1 MVCAKGDWNLW
12 QASVILMTLDCA
24 KIVWQL
30 ALLCFIRIAI
40 PLCYISLDL
49 TAEIPAQMKFSDTAA
64 ATWVVEVVIHG
75 LIHPSRWC
83 CGHCR
88 GPHPTLRYI
97 CMKLR
102 HLKVWHFWISTGQ
115 KIGKSSKFQCDE
127 TLWNESAAGCKVLKT
142 IPHSILLNMIFLA
155 MTFHKTV
162 AEFYSRSVASR
173 SFAREQHTLA
183 LTATYWLHLMTQVVS
198 ISNDS
203 LSQNFGLCVALQS
216 SGHDVPNPK

>member
-1 MVCAKGDWNLW
+1 MLCAKGDWNLW

-49 TAEIPAQMKFSDTAA
+49 TAEIPAQMKVSDTAA

-88 GPHPTLRYI
+88 GPHPTRYI

-102 HLKVWHFWISTGQ
+102 QSQSLTLLNFDWTKNWQ
-115 KIGKSSKFQCDE
+115 NMKSSKFHE
-127 TLWNESAAGCKVLKT
+127 MKVQLDAKCWK
-142 IPHSILLNMIFLA
+142 HFHILFYSTWILA
-155 MTFHKTV
+155 MTFHKTF
-162 AEFYSRSVASR
+162 AEVHSRSVASR